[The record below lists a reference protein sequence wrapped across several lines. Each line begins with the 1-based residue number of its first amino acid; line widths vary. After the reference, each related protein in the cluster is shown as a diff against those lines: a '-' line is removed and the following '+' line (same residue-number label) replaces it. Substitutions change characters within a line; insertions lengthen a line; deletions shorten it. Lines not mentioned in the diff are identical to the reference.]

1 MKLPSKRLISSGAV
15 GLAVGI
21 VLTLAGNWQPSTASL
36 NQKSSVGFRL
46 PFEGTASAQAA
57 PAITQL
63 SDKYFK
69 NVKVITGVPVDD
81 FMGEMGLYS
90 AALSMCCGD
99 CHVGAGTDNP
109 DWASDK
115 NPRKVIARNMAAM
128 VKAINKEHFGGGTTI
143 TCWTCHRGSGN
154 PSQTAS
160 IDQVY
165 GDPLPFPTDVMRAAP
180 ANTGVPTLDQIF
192 DKYYK
197 ALGGLDKVNA
207 LKSYVATGKSSL
219 YGETHSDPAEVYAK
233 APGSLSVVVHVSGGD
248 SVRTTDGVHAWV
260 KLPLTVVKE
269 YPFTDGRLEGGKLDA
284 IVAFPGEIKGYFT
297 NWRVSFATSIDDK
310 PVWAIQATGKE
321 GLLASFYFDK
331 ETGLLTRY
339 VRMVPTALG
348 RVPTQIDYSDYK
360 PVAGVMMPHS
370 WIYGWISGR
379 EQYVMD
385 SYQPNVAIDASKFS
399 EPMLVTK

>member
-1 MKLPSKRLISSGAV
+1 MKLPSKRMVTSGAV
-15 GLAVGI
+15 VLAVGT
-21 VLTLAGNWQPSTASL
+21 VLAWTSGWQQSGRRHFA
-36 NQKSSVGFRL
+36 F
-46 PFEGTASAQAA
+46 PFETAASAQTSASAA
-57 PAITQL
+57 QT
-63 SDKYFK
+63 SEKYFK
-69 NVKVITGVPVDD
+69 NVKAIVGVPVDD

-115 NPRKVIARNMAAM
+115 NPRKVIARNMQVM
-128 VKAINKEHFGGGTTI
+128 VNAINKEHFGGSRQI

-165 GDPLPFPTDVMRAAP
+165 GDPLNFPTDVMKAAP
-180 ANTGVPTLDQIF
+180 PNSGVPTLDTIF
-192 DKYYK
+192 NNYYK

-207 LKSYVATGKSSL
+207 IKSYYAKGSSGL
-219 YGETHSDPAEVYAK
+219 YGEVKTAPAEIFAK
-233 APGSLSVVVHVSGGD
+233 APGDLSVVVHTEGGD
-248 SVRTTDGVHAWV
+248 SVRTTDGKNAWV

-269 YPFTDGRLEGGKLDA
+269 YPLTDSRLEGGKLDA

-297 NWRVSFATSIDDK
+297 NWRVSFPTSVTTDSGDSK
-310 PVWAIQATGKE
+310 QVWAIQATGKD

-331 ETGLLTRY
+331 QSGLLLRF
-339 VRMVPTALG
+339 VRMVDTKLG
-348 RVPTQIDYSDYK
+348 RVPTQIDYDDYR
-360 PVAGVMMPHS
+360 PEAGVMMPHK

-379 EQYVMD
+379 EQYVID
-385 SYQPNVAIDASKFS
+385 SYQMNAPVDNAKFN
-399 EPMLVTK
+399 EPLLVTK